1 MKVARAKSVNLL
13 QVSACRIWLKLQIEG
28 WKLGGTAK
36 SVENVYSSQA

>member
-13 QVSACRIWLKLQIEG
+13 QVSVLLKS

>member
-1 MKVARAKSVNLL
+1 MKIARAKSVNLL
-13 QVSACRIWLKLQIEG
+13 QVSALDLSIQG